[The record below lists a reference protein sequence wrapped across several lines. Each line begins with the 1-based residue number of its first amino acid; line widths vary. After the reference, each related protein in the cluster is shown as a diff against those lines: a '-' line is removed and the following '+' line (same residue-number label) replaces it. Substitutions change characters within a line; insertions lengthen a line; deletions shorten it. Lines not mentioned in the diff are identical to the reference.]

1 MNPNLLLDP
10 LLCETVEARQ
20 RGLLE
25 AARIAERV
33 TGAWRSPP
41 PILLRVVAR
50 PAFRFLRR
58 YSNVAKYKFSVE

>member
-10 LLCETVEARQ
+10 LLWEMIEARQ

-25 AARIAERV
+25 AARMAERV

-41 PILLRVVAR
+41 PIVLPMVAR
-50 PAFRFLRR
+50 PALRFLRR
-58 YSNVAKYKFSVE
+58 YSSVAEYKFSVE

>member
-10 LLCETVEARQ
+10 LLCKTVEARQ

-41 PILLRVVAR
+41 PILLRSVAQS
-50 PAFRFLRR
+50 ALRFLTAIRSKGAILRR
-58 YSNVAKYKFSVE
+58 A

>member
-10 LLCETVEARQ
+10 LLSEMLAARQ

-50 PAFRFLRR
+50 PALRFLTAIRIKGAILRR
-58 YSNVAKYKFSVE
+58 A